1 MEPTLRAFESW
12 GGGSMTQHI
21 AVAVPW
27 FEEADYVAIRD
38 MLVDF
43 PSQLPE
49 TYFLWKVEA
58 DRLSNTLASDGV
70 SICRVRVTP
79 DELAT
84 FCDRGRMPPTRKACF
99 LAATIGLVR
108 SMAPAAGKS
117 LH

>member
-1 MEPTLRAFESW
+1 
-12 GGGSMTQHI
+12 MTHRI

-49 TYFLWKVEA
+49 TYFLWKAEA
-58 DRLSNTLASDGV
+58 DRLSNALASDGL
-70 SICRVRVTP
+70 SIRRVRVTP

-84 FCDRGRMPPTRKACF
+84 FCDLGHLPPTRKACF
-99 LAATIGLVR
+99 LAAMIGLVR
-108 SMAPAAGKS
+108 SIAPTAGKS